1 MIDASGTWTQPNP
14 LGGTGLP
21 ALGEPDA
28 ASRIAYGLPDVLGR
42 DRDRYAGRRTV
53 VVGAGHS
60 AATSLLALAELQRQ
74 APSTEVVWA
83 VRSATPRPL
92 VGNGSP
98 EADEVIAATGFRPDH
113 AIAAELRLALEPVL
127 ESAAALGPLV
137 DPNVHTCGTVPAH
150 GMAEL
155 VHPEPGYVVVGMK
168 SYGRAPTFLP
178 ATGYQQVRSVVAALA
193 GDHAGAAHRDTGP
206 PAAALCAR
214 SRHLL
219 ASAQR
224 RRQLLPSDPQPPAG
238 RRQRR
243 AERRRTGML
252 PAAVPSLPGMS
263 SGRQH
268 LDWESAK
275 GRGGAW

>member
-74 APSTEVVWA
+74 APRTEVVWA

-98 EADEVIAATGFRPDH
+98 EADEVIVA
-113 AIAAELRLALEPVL
+113 
-127 ESAAALGPLV
+127 
-137 DPNVHTCGTVPAH
+137 NVHTCGTVPAH